1 MRKNKTPS
9 IKDKL
14 WAGLTKKQKD
24 WADEYLKTGNA
35 TQAYLNAY
43 NSTDNTTARV
53 EGHRLLTN
61 PSVLKYVDANMS
73 VNALTDDWIIKEV
86 MKDITSGDKQS
97 RLNGLNLLAKIRAM
111 VTEKRVNI
119 DEQRKEYGKITYNT
133 FNEPELSDN
142 GVVPTQSATI
152 EEYDA

>member
-14 WAGLTKKQKD
+14 WSGLTKKQKAF
-24 WADEYLKTGNA
+24 ADEYLKTGNA
-35 TQAYLNAY
+35 TQAIKHNYGIEDNNTAAVMGFDNLRNA
-43 NSTDNTTARV
+43 NIQR
-53 EGHRLLTN
+53 
-61 PSVLKYVDANMS
+61 YVDSNMT
-73 VNALTDDWIIKEV
+73 VNALSDDWIIKEV

-119 DEQRKEYGKITYNT
+119 DGQRKEYGKITYNT

-142 GVVPTQSATI
+142 GFVPTQSATI
-152 EEYDA
+152 DEYDA